1 MGRWI
6 MVDIYRDATFQVINL
21 ALDTNPEGDSCLSI
35 YKKMGLKN
43 SLFSKKQY
51 NVSYLFS
58 IF

>member
-1 MGRWI
+1 